1 MFINNNIQS
10 VTGAYSVSSS
20 ASSRHASKTE
30 AGKDAADEVQLS
42 TGAQNFSGL
51 LQQLQGMN
59 EVRADKVEA
68 LSKQVA
74 DGSYSVAAENVA
86 SSLVDTRF

>member
-1 MFINNNIQS
+1 MFINNNIQK
-10 VTGAYSVSSS
+10 VTGVYSVSSA
-20 ASSRHASKTE
+20 ASPPHVSKVET
-30 AGKDAADEVQLS
+30 AKTADEVQLS

>member
-1 MFINNNIQS
+1 MFINNNIQA

-20 ASSRHASKTE
+20 ASSRHANKTE
-30 AGKDAADEVQLS
+30 AGKDTADEVQLS

-51 LQQLQGMN
+51 LQQLQGMD
-59 EVRADKVEA
+59 EVRTDKVEA
-68 LSKQVA
+68 LSKQVT

-86 SSLVDTRF
+86 SSLINKRF

>member
-1 MFINNNIQS
+1 MFINNNIQA

-20 ASSRHASKTE
+20 VSSRHANKAE
-30 AGKDAADEVQLS
+30 VGKADADEVQLS
-42 TGAQNFSGL
+42 TGAQSFSGL
-51 LQQLQGMN
+51 LQQLHGMD

-68 LSKQVA
+68 LSKQIA

>member
-20 ASSRHASKTE
+20 ASSRHANKTE
-30 AGKDAADEVQLS
+30 AGKDTADEVQLS

-51 LQQLQGMN
+51 LQQLQGMD
-59 EVRADKVEA
+59 EVRTDKVEA
-68 LSKQVA
+68 LSKQVT